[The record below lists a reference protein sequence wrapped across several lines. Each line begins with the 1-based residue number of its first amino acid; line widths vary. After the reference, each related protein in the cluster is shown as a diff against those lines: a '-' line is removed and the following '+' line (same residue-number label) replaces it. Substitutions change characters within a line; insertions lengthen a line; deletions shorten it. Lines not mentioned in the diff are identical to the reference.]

1 MRKISLL
8 MLFALAFLFNAK
20 ATDIWTG
27 SKHVSWADGGLQIA
41 ADQFAAAQP
50 GNLIKVHFTG
60 ATDGIEFK
68 VMNAHFDHLAGSRK
82 SAWIIGDGAFEQ
94 FLTPTAVDSLKAY
107 GLEII
112 GANFT
117 CTKVELLESKT
128 LKEGFTVWT
137 GFFWADSWSTME
149 LYLDGEAIDWSQY
162 KEMVIYHE
170 ANRSDFF
177 VSILSQFEREGA
189 KVPEEAIAKYD
200 DKIVVDLRQVDM
212 NAVIAAAEEGQ
223 RNTLKFQFNK
233 EPGEA
238 FNITDITLVKE
249 TRIYNGNKHVS
260 WEDGGLQI
268 AAEKFANAKAGDKI
282 AIRYNSASEGIEFK
296 VMNEHFDHLAG
307 SREGLNF
314 PNTEGSLE
322 HFLTPKAVEEL
333 KAHGLE
339 LIGANFTVTEVE
351 LMDGK
356 ASLPEG
362 VNVWTGYFWADDWNT
377 MYLYWNGYRYVDFN
391 DVKAIRFYHQANRS
405 DFVLNVRDNWNEEDG
420 GVEIA
425 NINAMTA
432 GEGYMELPLTNFMR
446 EKIAASEHLL
456 VQFNEE
462 GGDPFNVTDIVL
474 VMEEPYTRTVT
485 NGNYGTICLSRAAA
499 TIEGATMYR
508 IVGGNASEGITIEEV
523 ASMEA
528 GKPYIFQASAD
539 QITVTMTGPRAEV
552 QEANGLVGNLG
563 ESAMDVPTDAYV
575 LKNNLLYLVN
585 SAVTIAP
592 NRAYINM
599 SAITSIAPTPGRIRR
614 VIAAENQATGVES
627 LQPSAFSLKKVL
639 MNGQLFILRDGQ
651 LYNVTGVRVQ

>member
-20 ATDIWTG
+20 ATEIWTG
-27 SKHVSWADGGLQIA
+27 SHAVTWATALNLNA
-41 ADQFAAAQP
+41 ATFAGAQP
-50 GNLIKVHFTG
+50 GNALKVFFT
-60 ATDGIEFK
+60 E
-68 VMNAHFDHLAGSRK
+68 
-82 SAWIIGDGAFEQ
+82 
-94 FLTPTAVDSLKAY
+94 
-107 GLEII
+107 
-112 GANFT
+112 
-117 CTKVELLESKT
+117 
-128 LKEGFTVWT
+128 
-137 GFFWADSWSTME
+137 
-149 LYLDGEAIDWSQY
+149 
-162 KEMVIYHE
+162 
-170 ANRSDFF
+170 
-177 VSILSQFEREGA
+177 
-189 KVPEEAIAKYD
+189 
-200 DKIVVDLRQVDM
+200 
-212 NAVIAAAEEGQ
+212 
-223 RNTLKFQFNK
+223 
-233 EPGEA
+233 
-238 FNITDITLVKE
+238 
-249 TRIYNGNKHVS
+249 
-260 WEDGGLQI
+260 
-268 AAEKFANAKAGDKI
+268 
-282 AIRYNSASEGIEFK
+282 ASEGIELKANGVNIAGSRKNAWINGEGAYELYLTPGAVDAIKAHGLEIVGAHFKVTKVELNEVEGREGMTTMWRGLYWADGWGEMLFYPAIASVVDWNDYSAIRVYHEAGRSDFVVNFKKSWEEGGHIGGIGDMTAGDGYIELPLTDERRALLASIDNELIVQFYKGDDKAAFNVTEIALVEKPYLWKGNQHVDYVESSVITLDKALFATATAGQKLIVKYATDAEKEIELK

-307 SREGLNF
+307 SREQAKLNGTGRF
-314 PNTEGSLE
+314 E

-333 KAHGLE
+333 KAYGLE
-339 LIGANFTVTEVE
+339 IGGNGFNALRVE
-351 LMDGK
+351 LVDGK

-377 MYLYWNGYRYVDFN
+377 MYLYWNGYRNVDFN

-405 DFVLNVRDNWNEEDG
+405 DFVLNVRDNWDGDG

-432 GEGYMELPLTNFMR
+432 GEGYMELSLTDYMR

-456 VQFNEE
+456 IQFNKESGE
-462 GGDPFNVTDIVL
+462 AFNVTDIVL
-474 VMEEPYTRTVT
+474 VMEEPYTRAVT

-539 QITVTMTGPRAEV
+539 QLTVTMTGPRAEV

-563 ESAMDVPTDAYV
+563 ATAMDVPTDAYV

-599 SAITSIAPTPGRIRR
+599 SAITSIAPAPGRIRR
-614 VIAAENQATGVES
+614 VIAVENQATGVES

>member
-20 ATDIWTG
+20 ATNLFTGDHAVTWDTPLNLETAKFAEAKAGDKIVVTYTNASDGMELKVMDVWQHIAGSGPLWISGDG
-27 SKHVSWADGGLQIA
+27 SKEL
-41 ADQFAAAQP
+41 
-50 GNLIKVHFTG
+50 
-60 ATDGIEFK
+60 
-68 VMNAHFDHLAGSRK
+68 
-82 SAWIIGDGAFEQ
+82 
-94 FLTPTAVDSLKAY
+94 FLTPKAVADIQAH
-107 GLEII
+107 GLQII
-112 GANFT
+112 GANFH
-117 CTKVELLESKT
+117 CTSVDLVDGKAELQNET
-128 LKEGFTVWT
+128 TIWT
-137 GFFWADSWSTME
+137 GYFWADSWSTME

-170 ANRSDFF
+170 ANRSDF
-177 VSILSQFEREGA
+177 VVNILSQFDREGA
-189 KVPEEAIAKYD
+189 KVPEGAIAKYD

-212 NAVIAAAEEGQ
+212 NAVIAAAEDWAK
-223 RNTLKFQFNK
+223 NTLKFQFNK
-233 EPGEA
+233 ESGDA

-249 TRIYNGNKHVS
+249 TRIFYGNKHVS
-260 WEDGGLQI
+260 WEEGGLQI
-268 AAEKFANAKAGDKI
+268 AADKFAEAKAGDKI
-282 AIRYNSASEGIEFK
+282 VVRYTGATDGIEFK
-296 VMNEHFDHLAG
+296 VMNANFDHLAG
-307 SREGLNF
+307 SREGL
-314 PNTEGSLE
+314 TIGGDGSLE
-322 HFLTPKAVEEL
+322 HFMTPKAVEEL

-362 VNVWTGYFWADDWNT
+362 VNVWTGYFWADDWST

-391 DVKAIRFYHQANRS
+391 DVKAIRFYSEANRS
-405 DFVLNVRDNWNEEDG
+405 DFVLNVRDNWDGDG

-432 GEGYMELPLTNFMR
+432 GEGYMELPLTDYMR
-446 EKIAASEHLL
+446 EKIQASEHLL
-456 VQFNEE
+456 VQFNKES
-462 GGDPFNVTDIVL
+462 GAAFNVTDIVL
-474 VMEEPYTRTVT
+474 IMEEPYTRTVT

-539 QITVTMTGPRAEV
+539 QLTVTMTGARAEV
-552 QEANGLVGNLG
+552 QDANGLIGNLG
-563 ESAMDVPTDAYV
+563 TDAITVPMDAYV
-575 LKNNLLYLVN
+575 LKNNLLYMVN

-599 SAITSIAPTPGRIRR
+599 DAITPIAPAPGRVRR
-614 VIAAENQATGVES
+614 VIAVENQATGVES
-627 LQPSAFSLKKVL
+627 LQPSAFSLEKVL

>member
-1 MRKISLL
+1 

-20 ATDIWTG
+20 ATEIWTG
-27 SKHVSWADGGLQIA
+27 SHAVTWSTALNLNA
-41 ADQFAAAQP
+41 ATFAGAQP
-50 GNLIKVHFTG
+50 GNALKVFFTEASEG
-60 ATDGIEFK
+60 GIELK
-68 VMNAHFDHLAGSRK
+68 ANGVNIAGSRK
-82 SAWIIGDGAFEQ
+82 NAWINGEGAYELY
-94 FLTPTAVDSLKAY
+94 LTPGAVDAIKAH
-107 GLEII
+107 GLEIV
-112 GANFT
+112 GAHFKV
-117 CTKVELLESKT
+117 TKVELNEV
-128 LKEGFTVWT
+128 EGREGMTTMWR
-137 GFFWADSWSTME
+137 GLYWADGW
-149 LYLDGEAIDWSQY
+149 GEMLFYPAIASVVDWNDYSAIR
-162 KEMVIYHE
+162 VYHE
-170 ANRSDFF
+170 AGRSDFEVNF
-177 VSILSQFEREGA
+177 KKSWEEGGHIGGIGDMTAGDGYVELPLTDERRALLASIDNELIVQFYKG
-189 KVPEEAIAKYD
+189 D
-200 DKIVVDLRQVDM
+200 DK
-212 NAVIAAAEEGQ
+212 A
-223 RNTLKFQFNK
+223 
-233 EPGEA
+233 A
-238 FNITDITLVKE
+238 FNVTEIALVEKPYLWKGNQHVDYVESSAITLDKALFATATAGQKLIVKYA
-249 TRIYNGNKHVS
+249 T
-260 WEDGGLQI
+260 D
-268 AAEKFANAKAGDKI
+268 AEK
-282 AIRYNSASEGIEFK
+282 EIELK

-307 SREGLNF
+307 SREQAKLNGTGRF
-314 PNTEGSLE
+314 E

-333 KAHGLE
+333 KAYGLE
-339 LIGANFTVTEVE
+339 IGGNGFNALRVE
-351 LMDGK
+351 LVDGK

-377 MYLYWNGYRYVDFN
+377 MYLYWNGYRYVNFN

-405 DFVLNVRDNWNEEDG
+405 DFVLNVRDNWDGDG

-432 GEGYMELPLTNFMR
+432 GEGYMELSLTDYMR

-456 VQFNEE
+456 IQFNKESGE
-462 GGDPFNVTDIVL
+462 AFNVTDIVL
-474 VMEEPYTRTVT
+474 VMEEPYTRAVT

-539 QITVTMTGPRAEV
+539 QLTVTMTGPRAEV

-563 ESAMDVPTDAYV
+563 ATAMDVPTDAYV

-599 SAITSIAPTPGRIRR
+599 SAITSIAPAPGRIRR
-614 VIAAENQATGVES
+614 VIAVENQATGVES

>member
-8 MLFALAFLFNAK
+8 MLFALVFLFNAK
-20 ATDIWTG
+20 ATNLFTGDHAVTWGTPLNLEAAKFAEAKAGDKIVVAYTSASDGMELKVIDVWQHIAGSCPLWISGDG
-27 SKHVSWADGGLQIA
+27 SKEL
-41 ADQFAAAQP
+41 
-50 GNLIKVHFTG
+50 
-60 ATDGIEFK
+60 
-68 VMNAHFDHLAGSRK
+68 
-82 SAWIIGDGAFEQ
+82 
-94 FLTPTAVDSLKAY
+94 FLTPKAVADIQAH
-107 GLEII
+107 GLQII
-112 GANFT
+112 GANFH
-117 CTKVELLESKT
+117 CTSVDLVDGKAE
-128 LKEGFTVWT
+128 LKEETTIWT
-137 GFFWADSWSTME
+137 GYFYADSWSTME

-170 ANRSDFF
+170 ADRSDF
-177 VSILSQFEREGA
+177 VVNILSQFEREGA
-189 KVPEEAIAKYD
+189 KVPEEAIAKHD

-212 NAVIAAAEEGQ
+212 NAVIAAAEDWAK
-223 RNTLKFQFNK
+223 NTLKFQFNK
-233 EPGEA
+233 ESGEA

-249 TRIYNGNKHVS
+249 TRIFYGNKHVS
-260 WEDGGLQI
+260 WSDGGLQI
-268 AAEKFANAKAGDKI
+268 AKDKFAEAKAGDKI
-282 AIRYNSASEGIEFK
+282 VVRYTGATDGIEFK

-314 PNTEGSLE
+314 PNAEGSLE

-405 DFVLNVRDNWNEEDG
+405 DFVLNVRDNWGDDG
-420 GVEIA
+420 EIA
-425 NINAMTA
+425 NIDDMTA
-432 GEGYMELPLTNFMR
+432 AEGYMELPLTDDMR

-456 VQFNEE
+456 VQFNKES
-462 GGDPFNVTDIVL
+462 GDPFNVTDIVL
-474 VMEEPYTRTVT
+474 VMEEPYTRMVT

-508 IVGGNASEGITIEEV
+508 IVGGNATEGITIEEV

-539 QITVTMTGPRAEV
+539 QITVTMTGARADV
-552 QEANGLVGNLG
+552 QNANGLIGNLG
-563 ESAMDVPTDAYV
+563 ESAMAVPTDAHV
-575 LKNNLLYLVN
+575 LSNNLLYLVN
-585 SAVTIAP
+585 SDVTIAP
-592 NRAYINM
+592 NRAYIDM
-599 SAITSIAPTPGRIRR
+599 DAITPVAPAQGAKRR
-614 VIAAENQATGVES
+614 VIATYNQATGIEDA
-627 LQPSAFSLKKVL
+627 SATFVGPEKIFENGVL
-639 MNGQLFILRDGQ
+639 YILRDGVK
-651 LYNVTGVRVQ
+651 YNATGARVQ

>member
-20 ATDIWTG
+20 ATDLFTGDHAVTWDTPLNLEAAKFAEAKAGDKIVVTYTNASDGMELKVIDVWQHIAGSCPLWISGDGSKELFLTPKAVADIQAHGLQIIGNNFHCTSVDLVDGKAELQNETTIWTG
-27 SKHVSWADGGLQIA
+27 
-41 ADQFAAAQP
+41 
-50 GNLIKVHFTG
+50 
-60 ATDGIEFK
+60 
-68 VMNAHFDHLAGSRK
+68 
-82 SAWIIGDGAFEQ
+82 
-94 FLTPTAVDSLKAY
+94 Y
-107 GLEII
+107 
-112 GANFT
+112 
-117 CTKVELLESKT
+117 
-128 LKEGFTVWT
+128 
-137 GFFWADSWSTME
+137 FWADEWSTME

-170 ANRSDFF
+170 AHRSDF
-177 VSILSQFEREGA
+177 VVNILSQFDREGA

-212 NAVIAAAEEGQ
+212 NAVIAAAEDWAK
-223 RNTLKFQFNK
+223 NTLKFQFNK
-233 EPGEA
+233 ESGEA

-249 TRIYNGNKHVS
+249 TRIFYGNKHVS

-268 AAEKFANAKAGDKI
+268 AADKFAEAKAGDKI
-282 AIRYNSASEGIEFK
+282 VVRYTGATDGIEFK
-296 VMNEHFDHLAG
+296 VMNANFDHLAG
-307 SREGLNF
+307 SREGL
-314 PNTEGSLE
+314 TIGGDGSLE
-322 HFLTPKAVEEL
+322 HFMTPKAVEEL

-362 VNVWTGYFWADDWNT
+362 VNVWTGYFWADEWNT

-391 DVKAIRFYHQANRS
+391 DVKAIRFYSEANRS
-405 DFVLNVRDNWNEEDG
+405 DFVLNVRDNWDGDG

-425 NINAMTA
+425 NISAMTA
-432 GEGYMELPLTNFMR
+432 GEGYMELPLTDYMR

-456 VQFNEE
+456 VQFNKES
-462 GGDPFNVTDIVL
+462 GAAFNVTDIVL

-499 TIEGATMYR
+499 TIEGATIYQV
-508 IVGGNASEGITIEEV
+508 VGGNASEGITIEEV

-539 QITVTMTGPRAEV
+539 QITVTMTGARAEV

-563 ESAMDVPTDAYV
+563 ATAMDVPTDAYV

-599 SAITSIAPTPGRIRR
+599 SAISPIAPAPGRVRR
-614 VIAAENQATGVES
+614 VIAVENQTTGVES
-627 LQPSAFSLKKVL
+627 LQPSAFSLEKVL

-651 LYNVTGVRVQ
+651 FYNVTGARVQ

>member
-1 MRKISLL
+1 

-20 ATDIWTG
+20 A
-27 SKHVSWADGGLQIA
+27 S
-41 ADQFAAAQP
+41 
-50 GNLIKVHFTG
+50 NLFTG
-60 ATDGIEFK
+60 DHAVTWDTPLNLEAAKFAEAKAGDKIVVTYTNATDGVEFK
-68 VMNAHFDHLAGSRK
+68 VIDVWQHIAGSCVK
-82 SAWIIGDGAFEQ
+82 GISDNGSLEQ
-94 FLTPTAVDSLKAY
+94 FLTPKAVADIQAH
-107 GLEII
+107 GLQII
-112 GANFT
+112 GANFH
-117 CTKVELLESKT
+117 CTSVDLVDGKAELQNET
-128 LKEGFTVWT
+128 TIWT
-137 GFFWADSWSTME
+137 GYFWADSWNTME

-162 KEMVIYHE
+162 KEMVIYHQ
-170 ANRSDFF
+170 ANRSDF
-177 VSILSQFEREGA
+177 VVNILSQFDREGA

-212 NAVIAAAEEGQ
+212 NAVIAAAEDWAK
-223 RNTLKFQFNK
+223 NTLKFQFNK
-233 EPGEA
+233 ESGDA

-249 TRIYNGNKHVS
+249 TRIFYGNKHVS

-268 AAEKFANAKAGDKI
+268 AADKFAEAKAGDKI
-282 AIRYNSASEGIEFK
+282 VVRYTGATDGIEFK
-296 VMNEHFDHLAG
+296 VMNANFDHLAG
-307 SREGLNF
+307 SREGL
-314 PNTEGSLE
+314 TIGGDGSLE
-322 HFLTPKAVEEL
+322 HFMTPKAVEEL

-405 DFVLNVRDNWNEEDG
+405 DFVLNVRDNWDGDG

-432 GEGYMELPLTNFMR
+432 GEGYMELPLTDYMR

-456 VQFNEE
+456 IQFNKES
-462 GGDPFNVTDIVL
+462 GAAFNVTDIVL

-539 QITVTMTGPRAEV
+539 QLTVTMTGARADV

-563 ESAMDVPTDAYV
+563 ESAMNVPENAYV
-575 LKNNLLYLVN
+575 LKNNQLYLVN
-585 SAVTIAP
+585 SAVSIAP
-592 NRAYINM
+592 NRAYIDM
-599 SAITSIAPTPGRIRR
+599 SAISTITPAQGAKRR
-614 VIAAENQATGVES
+614 VIATYNQATGVENVQEGNVPCTK
-627 LQPSAFSLKKVL
+627 LIR
-639 MNGQLFILRDGQ
+639 NGQLLILRDGQ
-651 LYNVTGVRVQ
+651 FFNAMGAPVK

>member
-1 MRKISLL
+1 
-8 MLFALAFLFNAK
+8 MLFALAFLFNAN
-20 ATDIWTG
+20 ATNLFTG
-27 SKHVSWADGGLQIA
+27 DHAVSWDTPLNLEAAKFAEAKAGDKIVVTYTSASDGMELKVIDVWQHIAGSCVKGISDGGSL
-41 ADQFAAAQP
+41 
-50 GNLIKVHFTG
+50 
-60 ATDGIEFK
+60 
-68 VMNAHFDHLAGSRK
+68 
-82 SAWIIGDGAFEQ
+82 EQ
-94 FLTPTAVDSLKAY
+94 FLTPKAVADIQTH
-107 GLEII
+107 GLQII
-112 GANFT
+112 GKNFH
-117 CTKVELLESKT
+117 CTSVDLVDGKAE
-128 LKEGFTVWT
+128 LKEETTIWT
-137 GFFWADSWSTME
+137 GYFWADSWSTME
-149 LYLDGEAIDWSQY
+149 LYLDGEAIDWNRY

-170 ANRSDFF
+170 ANRSDF
-177 VSILSQFEREGA
+177 VVNILSQFDKEGA
-189 KVPEEAIAKYD
+189 NVPEGAIAKYD

-212 NAVIAAAEEGQ
+212 NAVIAAAEDWAK
-223 RNTLKFQFNK
+223 NTLKFQFNK
-233 EPGEA
+233 ESGDA

-268 AAEKFANAKAGDKI
+268 TADKFAEAKAGDKI
-282 AIRYNSASEGIEFK
+282 VVRYTGATDGIEFK
-296 VMNEHFDHLAG
+296 VMNAPHFDHLAG

-314 PNTEGSLE
+314 PDAEGSLE

-391 DVKAIRFYHQANRS
+391 DVKAIRFYSEANRS
-405 DFVLNVRDNWNEEDG
+405 DFVLNVRDNWEGDG

-425 NINAMTA
+425 NIGAMTA
-432 GEGYMELPLTNFMR
+432 GEGYMELPLTDYMR

-456 VQFNEE
+456 IQFNKES
-462 GGDPFNVTDIVL
+462 GDPFNVTDIVL
-474 VMEEPYTRTVT
+474 VMEEPYTRPVT
-485 NGNYGTICLSRAAA
+485 NGNYGTICLPRASSV
-499 TIEGATMYR
+499 IEGATMYQV
-508 IVGGNASEGITIEEV
+508 VGGNASEGITIEEV

-539 QITVTMTGPRAEV
+539 QLTVTMTGARADV

-563 ESAMDVPTDAYV
+563 ATAMDVPTDAYV
-575 LKNNLLYLVN
+575 LKNNQLYLVN

-599 SAITSIAPTPGRIRR
+599 DAISPIAPAPGRVRR
-614 VIAAENQATGVES
+614 VIAVENQATGVES
-627 LQPSAFSLKKVL
+627 LQPSAFSLEKVL

>member
-8 MLFALAFLFNAK
+8 ILFALAFLLNAK
-20 ATDIWTG
+20 AT
-27 SKHVSWADGGLQIA
+27 
-41 ADQFAAAQP
+41 
-50 GNLIKVHFTG
+50 NLFTG
-60 ATDGIEFK
+60 DHVVKWETPLNLEAAKFAEAKAGDKIVVTYTNASDGMELK
-68 VMNAHFDHLAGSRK
+68 VIDVWQHIAGSCVK
-82 SAWIIGDGAFEQ
+82 GIIGNGSLEQ
-94 FLTPTAVDSLKAY
+94 FLTPKAVADIQAH
-107 GLEII
+107 GLQII
-112 GANFT
+112 GANFH
-117 CTKVELLESKT
+117 CTSVDLVDGKAELQNET
-128 LKEGFTVWT
+128 TIWT
-137 GFFWADSWSTME
+137 GYFWADEWSTME
-149 LYLDGEAIDWSQY
+149 LYLDGEAINWSQY

-170 ANRSDFF
+170 ANRSDF
-177 VSILSQFEREGA
+177 VVNILSQFEREGA
-189 KVPEEAIAKYD
+189 KVPEGAIAKYN

-233 EPGEA
+233 ELGSA

-249 TRIYNGNKHVS
+249 TRIFYGNKHVS
-260 WEDGGLQI
+260 WEDGGLHI
-268 AAEKFANAKAGDKI
+268 AADKFANAKAGDKI

-314 PNTEGSLE
+314 PNTDGSLE

-391 DVKAIRFYHQANRS
+391 DVKAIRFYSEANRS
-405 DFVLNVRDNWNEEDG
+405 DFVLNVRDNWAGDG

-425 NINAMTA
+425 NIGAMTA
-432 GEGYMELPLTNFMR
+432 GEGYMELPLTDFMR

-456 VQFNEE
+456 VQFNKEQ
-462 GGDPFNVTDIVL
+462 GDPFNVTDIVL

-485 NGNYGTICLSRAAA
+485 NGNYGTICLPRASSV
-499 TIEGATMYR
+499 IEGATMYR
-508 IVGGNASEGITIEEV
+508 IVGGNAFEGITIEEV

-539 QITVTMTGPRAEV
+539 QITVTMTGPRADV
-552 QEANGLVGNLG
+552 QTANGLVGNLG
-563 ESAMDVPTDAYV
+563 VTAITVPQNGHSYILST
-575 LKNNLLYLVN
+575 NLLYLVDGD
-585 SAVTIAP
+585 VTIAP

-599 SAITSIAPTPGRIRR
+599 DAINPIAPAPGRIRR
-614 VIAAENQATGVES
+614 VITVENQATGVES
-627 LQPSAFSLKKVL
+627 LQPSAFSLEKVL

>member
-8 MLFALAFLFNAK
+8 MLFASAFLFNAK

-27 SKHVSWADGGLQIA
+27 SHDVTWSSALNLDATTFAD
-41 ADQFAAAQP
+41 AQP
-50 GNLIKVHFTG
+50 GNALKVFYTN
-60 ATDGIEFK
+60 ASDGIEFK
-68 VMNAHFDHLAGSRK
+68 ANGVNIAGSRK
-82 SAWIIGDGAFEQ
+82 NALINGEGAYELY
-94 FLTPTAVDSLKAY
+94 LTPGAIDAIKAH
-107 GLEII
+107 GLEIV
-112 GANFT
+112 GNQFT
-117 CTKVELLESKT
+117 VTKVELNEV
-128 LKEGFTVWT
+128 EGREGMTTMWR
-137 GFFWADSWSTME
+137 GLYWADGW
-149 LYLDGEAIDWSQY
+149 GEMLFYPAIASVVDWSDY
-162 KEMVIYHE
+162 SAIRVYHE
-170 ANRSDFF
+170 AGRSDFEVNF
-177 VSILSQFEREGA
+177 KKSWEHGHIGGISDMTAGEGYVELPLTDERRALLASIDNELIVQFYKGDG
-189 KVPEEAIAKYD
+189 D
-200 DKIVVDLRQVDM
+200 DK
-212 NAVIAAAEEGQ
+212 A
-223 RNTLKFQFNK
+223 
-233 EPGEA
+233 A
-238 FNITDITLVKE
+238 FNVTEIALVEKPYLWKGNQHVDYGESSVITLDKALFATATAGQKLIVKYA
-249 TRIYNGNKHVS
+249 T
-260 WEDGGLQI
+260 D
-268 AAEKFANAKAGDKI
+268 AEK
-282 AIRYNSASEGIEFK
+282 EIELK

-307 SREGLNF
+307 SREQAKLNGNGRF
-314 PNTEGSLE
+314 E

-333 KAHGLE
+333 KAYGLE
-339 LIGANFTVTEVE
+339 IGGNGFNALRVE
-351 LMDGK
+351 LVDGK

-405 DFVLNVRDNWNEEDG
+405 DFVLNVRDNWNIDG

-432 GEGYMELPLTNFMR
+432 GEGYMELPLTNYMR

-456 VQFNEE
+456 VQFNKES
-462 GGDPFNVTDIVL
+462 GTPFNVTDIVL

-508 IVGGNASEGITIEEV
+508 IVGGNASEGVTIEEV

-539 QITVTMTGPRAEV
+539 QLTVTMTGPRAEV

-563 ESAMDVPTDAYV
+563 ESAITVPQNGHSYV
-575 LKNNLLYLVN
+575 LSTNLLYLVN
-585 SAVTIAP
+585 SDVTIAP

-599 SAITSIAPTPGRIRR
+599 SAITSIAPAPGRIRR
-614 VIAAENQATGVES
+614 VIAVENQATGVES
-627 LQPSAFSLKKVL
+627 LQPSAFSLEKVL

>member
-1 MRKISLL
+1 

-20 ATDIWTG
+20 ATEIWTG
-27 SKHVSWADGGLQIA
+27 SHVVGWGSALNLDATTFAD
-41 ADQFAAAQP
+41 AQP
-50 GNLIKVHFTG
+50 GNALKVFYTN
-60 ATDGIEFK
+60 ASNGIELK
-68 VMNAHFDHLAGSRK
+68 ANGVNIAGSRK
-82 SAWIIGDGAFEQ
+82 NAWINNEGAYELY
-94 FLTPTAVDSLKAY
+94 LTPGAVDAIKAH
-107 GLEII
+107 GLEIV

-117 CTKVELLESKT
+117 VTKVELNEV
-128 LKEGFTVWT
+128 EGREGMTTMWR
-137 GFFWADSWSTME
+137 GLYWADGW
-149 LYLDGEAIDWSQY
+149 GEMLFYPAIASVVDWSDY
-162 KEMVIYHE
+162 SAIRVYHE
-170 ANRSDFF
+170 AGRSDFVLNF
-177 VSILSQFEREGA
+177 KKSWGEGDQIGGIGDMTAGDGYVELPLTDERRALLASIDNELIVQFYKG
-189 KVPEEAIAKYD
+189 D
-200 DKIVVDLRQVDM
+200 DKAGFNVTEIALVEKPYLWKGNQHVDY
-212 NAVIAAAEEGQ
+212 
-223 RNTLKFQFNK
+223 
-233 EPGEA
+233 GESSV
-238 FNITDITLVKE
+238 ITLDKALFATATAGQKLIVKYA
-249 TRIYNGNKHVS
+249 T
-260 WEDGGLQI
+260 D
-268 AAEKFANAKAGDKI
+268 AEK
-282 AIRYNSASEGIEFK
+282 EIELK

-307 SREGLNF
+307 SREQAKLDGNGRF
-314 PNTEGSLE
+314 E

-333 KAHGLE
+333 KAYGLE
-339 LIGANFTVTEVE
+339 IGGNGFNALRVE
-351 LMDGK
+351 LVDGK

-405 DFVLNVRDNWNEEDG
+405 DFVLNIRDNWDGDG

-425 NINAMTA
+425 NIGAMTA
-432 GEGYMELPLTNFMR
+432 GEGYMELPLTDYMR

-456 VQFNEE
+456 VQFNKES
-462 GGDPFNVTDIVL
+462 GAAFNVTDIVL

-485 NGNYGTICLSRAAA
+485 NGNYGTICLPRASSV
-499 TIEGATMYR
+499 IEGATIYQ

-539 QITVTMTGPRAEV
+539 QLTVTMNGPRAEV

-563 ESAMDVPTDAYV
+563 VTAMDVPTDAYV
-575 LKNNLLYLVN
+575 LKNNQLYLVN

-599 SAITSIAPTPGRIRR
+599 SAITSIAPAPGRIRR
-614 VIAAENQATGVES
+614 VIAVENQATSVES

>member
-20 ATDIWTG
+20 ATNLFTGDHAVTWDTPLNLEAAKFAEAKAGDKIVVTYTSASDGMELKVIDVWQHIAGSCPLWISGNG
-27 SKHVSWADGGLQIA
+27 SKEL
-41 ADQFAAAQP
+41 
-50 GNLIKVHFTG
+50 
-60 ATDGIEFK
+60 
-68 VMNAHFDHLAGSRK
+68 
-82 SAWIIGDGAFEQ
+82 
-94 FLTPTAVDSLKAY
+94 FLTPKAVADIQAH
-107 GLEII
+107 GLQII
-112 GANFT
+112 GANFH
-117 CTKVELLESKT
+117 CTSVDLVDGKAA
-128 LKEGFTVWT
+128 LKEETTIWT
-137 GFFWADSWSTME
+137 GYFWADAWSTME
-149 LYLDGEAIDWSQY
+149 LYLDGEAIDWSRY

-189 KVPEEAIAKYD
+189 KVPEGAIAKYN

-233 EPGEA
+233 ESGSA
-238 FNITDITLVKE
+238 FNVTDITLVKE
-249 TRIYNGNKHVS
+249 PRIYNGNKHVS

-268 AAEKFANAKAGDKI
+268 AADKFAEAKAGDKI
-282 AIRYNSASEGIEFK
+282 VVRYTGATDGIEFK
-296 VMNEHFDHLAG
+296 VMNTNFDHLAG

-314 PNTEGSLE
+314 PNAEGSLE

-362 VNVWTGYFWADDWNT
+362 VNVWTGYFWADEWST

-405 DFVLNVRDNWNEEDG
+405 DFVLNVRDNWEGDG

-425 NINAMTA
+425 NIGAMTV
-432 GEGYMELPLTNFMR
+432 GEGYMELPLTDYMR

-456 VQFNEE
+456 VQFNKE
-462 GGDPFNVTDIVL
+462 GGAAFNVTDIVL

-539 QITVTMTGPRAEV
+539 QLTVTMTGPRAEV

-563 ESAMDVPTDAYV
+563 ATAMDVPMDAYV

-599 SAITSIAPTPGRIRR
+599 SAITPIAPAPGRIRR
-614 VIAAENQATGVES
+614 VIAVENQATGVES
-627 LQPSAFSLKKVL
+627 IQPSAFSLKKVL

>member
-1 MRKISLL
+1 

-20 ATDIWTG
+20 ATEIWTG
-27 SKHVSWADGGLQIA
+27 SQAVTWGSALNLDATTFAD
-41 ADQFAAAQP
+41 AQP
-50 GNLIKVHFTG
+50 GNALKVFYTN
-60 ATDGIEFK
+60 ASDGIELK
-68 VMNAHFDHLAGSRK
+68 ANGVNIAGSRK
-82 SAWIIGDGAFEQ
+82 NAWISGEGAYELY
-94 FLTPTAVDSLKAY
+94 LTPGAVDAIKAH
-107 GLEII
+107 GLEIV
-112 GANFT
+112 GNHFT
-117 CTKVELLESKT
+117 VTKVELNEV
-128 LKEGFTVWT
+128 EGREGMTTMWR
-137 GFFWADSWSTME
+137 GLYWADGW
-149 LYLDGEAIDWSQY
+149 GEMLFYPAIASVVDWSDY
-162 KEMVIYHE
+162 SAIRVYHE
-170 ANRSDFF
+170 AGRSDFVVNF
-177 VSILSQFEREGA
+177 KKSWEGSDQIGGIGDMTAGDGYVELPLTDERRALLASIDNELIVQFYRG
-189 KVPEEAIAKYD
+189 D
-200 DKIVVDLRQVDM
+200 DK
-212 NAVIAAAEEGQ
+212 A
-223 RNTLKFQFNK
+223 
-233 EPGEA
+233 A
-238 FNITDITLVKE
+238 FNVTEIALVEKPYLWKGNQHVNYGESSVITLDKALFATATAGQKLIVKYA
-249 TRIYNGNKHVS
+249 T
-260 WEDGGLQI
+260 D
-268 AAEKFANAKAGDKI
+268 AEK
-282 AIRYNSASEGIEFK
+282 EIELK

-307 SREGLNF
+307 SREQAKLNGNGRF
-314 PNTEGSLE
+314 E

-333 KAHGLE
+333 KAYGLE
-339 LIGANFTVTEVE
+339 IGGNGFNALRVE
-351 LMDGK
+351 LVDGK

-405 DFVLNVRDNWNEEDG
+405 DFVLNVRDNWEGDG

-432 GEGYMELPLTNFMR
+432 GEGYMELPLTDYMR

-456 VQFNEE
+456 VQFNKES
-462 GGDPFNVTDIVL
+462 GAAFNVTDIVL

-539 QITVTMTGPRAEV
+539 QITVTMTGARADV
-552 QEANGLVGNLG
+552 QTANGLIGNLG
-563 ESAMDVPTDAYV
+563 ATAMDVPADAYV
-575 LKNNLLYLVN
+575 LKNNQLYLVN

-599 SAITSIAPTPGRIRR
+599 SAITPIAPAPGRIRR
-614 VIAAENQATGVES
+614 VIAVENQATGVES